1 MELDL
6 EAVLVSR
13 ALGAAGWAPS
23 WDQVLPLTHLV
34 ELHEDIGELNPVQKR
49 QRETLI

>member
-1 MELDL
+1 MQG
-6 EAVLVSR
+6 
-13 ALGAAGWAPS
+13 LGGSGMGSS

-34 ELHEDIGELNPVQKR
+34 EPHNDIGELNPVQKR